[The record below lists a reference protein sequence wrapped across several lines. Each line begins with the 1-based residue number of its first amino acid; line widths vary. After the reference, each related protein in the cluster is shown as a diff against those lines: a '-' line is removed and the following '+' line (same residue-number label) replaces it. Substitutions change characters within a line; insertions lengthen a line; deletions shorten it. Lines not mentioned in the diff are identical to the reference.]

1 MPRRPLPPRLAPSL
15 STLAG
20 TAVVALSLAACAAG
34 SDGRW
39 WSFGFGH
46 AAQAAASRSD
56 GETATGSYLVGRA
69 ALDAGDLRGAAQ
81 GFEAALAAAPD
92 NLELRRQV
100 FALYLSSGELDR
112 AVEFARDL
120 AQRDAAPDEA
130 VLLLGL
136 DATRRGDA
144 AEALQHLEA
153 LGRGNIAGPVQPI
166 LVAWAR
172 FANGARAQAIEE
184 LAVADPNS
192 GLDRLRAYHRV
203 AMLDLEGRP
212 ADGLEALRGAFP
224 DLSAAPVRVLGT
236 ALELQIAAGDRAAAE
251 AAAATARAAEPDDR
265 QVERLAVAVAAGEH
279 ELSPIR
285 TPADGMGDAL
295 LSISEAFFEQERNAE
310 AMVLARAAT
319 FVAPRDDES
328 WLTVARI
335 SLAQQNPTEAMAAL
349 DRIDKD
355 SPTAWAAGLAR
366 ARALQDLDRP
376 DDAVKLLESMAGQA
390 PERSDALIAM
400 GDLLRSKDRFA
411 EAEQAYTRA
420 IDRLPKVD
428 RTDWR
433 LFYAR
438 GITYERTKRWPQA
451 EADLLKALELEPDQ
465 PFVLNY
471 LGYSWVDQGLN
482 LDRAKAMLHRAV
494 ELRPD
499 DGFIVDSLGWAYY
512 RLGENDKAVTYLERA
527 VELEP
532 GDPVLND
539 HLGDVYWRVGRQRE
553 ARFQWQRALTFKPEP
568 DAVAVIQAKLAN
580 GLGPQAPKPG

>member
-1 MPRRPLPPRLAPSL
+1 MPLRPLPPRLAPHLSSL
-15 STLAG
+15 ATV
-20 TAVVALSLAACAAG
+20 AVVALSLAACAAG
-34 SDGRW
+34 SDEGW
-39 WSFGFGH
+39 WSIGFGH
-46 AAQAAASRSD
+46 AAQAAASPSD
-56 GETATGSYLVGRA
+56 GETATGSYLAGRA

-100 FALYLSSGELDR
+100 FALLLSSGELDS
-112 AVEFARDL
+112 ALEAARDL
-120 AQRDAAPDEA
+120 SQRDAAPDEA

-136 DATRRGDA
+136 DATKRGADT
-144 AEALQHLEA
+144 EALRLLEG

-172 FANGARAQAIEE
+172 YASGARAQAIDE

-192 GLDRLRAYHRV
+192 GLDRLRSYHRV
-203 AMLDLEGRP
+203 AMLDLAGR
-212 ADGLEALRGAFP
+212 ARDGLDALHGAFP
-224 DLSAAPVRVLGT
+224 DLAAAPVRVLGT
-236 ALELQIAAGDRAAAE
+236 ALELQLAAGDRAAADATID
-251 AAAATARAAEPDDR
+251 AARKAAPDDR
-265 QVERLAVAVAAGEH
+265 QVQQLAAALAAGKR

-285 TPADGMGDAL
+285 SPADGMGDAL

-310 AMVLARAAT
+310 AMVLARSAT
-319 FVAPRDDES
+319 FVAPRDDET

-335 SLAQQNPTEAMAAL
+335 SLAQQNPTEALAAL
-349 DRIDKD
+349 DRI
-355 SPTAWAAGLAR
+355 SASGPTAWAAGLAR
-366 ARALQDLDRP
+366 ARALQDLNRP
-376 DDAVKLLESMAGQA
+376 DEAVKLLESMAEQA

-400 GDLLRSKDRFA
+400 GDLLRGKDRFA
-411 EAEQAYTRA
+411 EAEAAYTRA
-420 IDRLPKVD
+420 VQRLPKIE
-428 RTDWR
+428 RSDWR
-433 LFYAR
+433 LLYAR

-482 LDRAKAMLHRAV
+482 LDRAKGMLHRAV

-512 RLGENDKAVTYLERA
+512 RLGEHEKAVTYLERA

-553 ARFQWQRALTFKPEP
+553 ARFQWQRALVFKPEP
-568 DAVAVIQAKLAN
+568 DAVAAIQAKLAN
-580 GLGPQAPKPG
+580 GLGAQAPSPG